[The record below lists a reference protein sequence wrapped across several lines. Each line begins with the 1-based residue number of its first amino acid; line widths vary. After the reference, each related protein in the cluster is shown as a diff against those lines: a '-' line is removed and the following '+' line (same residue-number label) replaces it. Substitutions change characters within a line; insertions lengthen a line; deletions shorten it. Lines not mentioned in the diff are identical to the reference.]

1 MHIADVA
8 LTGLLFLLLSDLLWG
23 YEDNIG
29 LENI

>member
-1 MHIADVA
+1 MHIAGVA

-23 YEDNIG
+23 SEDNIG